1 CARWGEG
8 YCSGAVCYQ
17 LYHFYSW

>member
-8 YCSGAVCYQ
+8 YCSGAVCFQ
-17 LYHFYSW
+17 LYHFDNW

>member
-8 YCSGAVCYQ
+8 YCSGAVCHQ
-17 LYHFYSW
+17 LYHFDNW

>member
-17 LYHFYSW
+17 LYHFDSW

>member
-17 LYHFYSW
+17 LYHFDNW

>member
-1 CARWGEG
+1 CSRWGEG

-17 LYHFYSW
+17 LYHFDNW

>member
-17 LYHFYSW
+17 LYHLDSW